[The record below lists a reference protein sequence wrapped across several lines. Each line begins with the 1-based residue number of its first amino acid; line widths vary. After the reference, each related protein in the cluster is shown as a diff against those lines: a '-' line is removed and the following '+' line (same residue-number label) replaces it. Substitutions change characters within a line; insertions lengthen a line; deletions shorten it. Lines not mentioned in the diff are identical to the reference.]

1 VYPLSVYDKFAIV
14 KKISTLLIIITY
26 LLQYNIVIGQTKKEL
41 QMKVQELSTTLVR
54 NEARIQIME
63 KSISDLTN
71 KLARLEAQLELIQI
85 QNNRIEN
92 NIYQPHP
99 TQTSGA
105 PQPPQTRPSVPP
117 SIRTQCLGITK
128 AGNRCKRSGGPNGYC
143 YQHGPN

>member
-1 VYPLSVYDKFAIV
+1 MKTLTKSIV
-14 KKISTLLIIITY
+14 LLFFFVQ
-26 LLQYNIVIGQTKKEL
+26 LNQVFGQSKKEL
-41 QMKVQELSTTLVR
+41 QIKVQELSTTVIR
-54 NEARIQIME
+54 NEAQIQIME

-105 PQPPQTRPSVPP
+105 PQPPQTRPSIPP

-128 AGNRCKRSGGPNGYC
+128 AGNRCKRNGGPNGYC

>member
-1 VYPLSVYDKFAIV
+1 VGRGQIYDIFAIV

-26 LLQYNIVIGQTKKEL
+26 LLQFNIVIGQTKKEL
-41 QMKVQELSTTLVR
+41 QMKVQELSTTVIR
-54 NEARIQIME
+54 NEAQIQIME

-71 KLARLEAQLELIQI
+71 KLARLEVQLEMIQL

-92 NIYQPHP
+92 NIYQPNP
-99 TQTSGA
+99 TQTSGSQ
-105 PQPPQTRPSVPP
+105 QPPQTRPSNPP

>member
-1 VYPLSVYDKFAIV
+1 MRQLKL
-14 KKISTLLIIITY
+14 LLIVLVS
-26 LLQYNIVIGQTKKEL
+26 LLGTSLSFGQTKKEL
-41 QMKVQELSTTLVR
+41 QMKVQELSITVVR
-54 NEARIQIME
+54 HEAQIQIME

>member
-1 VYPLSVYDKFAIV
+1 MK
-14 KKISTLLIIITY
+14 TLTKS
-26 LLQYNIVIGQTKKEL
+26 IVILFFFVQLNQVFGQSKKEL
-41 QMKVQELSTTLVR
+41 QIKVQELSTTVIR
-54 NEARIQIME
+54 NEAQIQIME

-105 PQPPQTRPSVPP
+105 PQPPQTRPSIPP

-143 YQHGPN
+143 YQHGN

>member
-1 VYPLSVYDKFAIV
+1 MK
-14 KKISTLLIIITY
+14 TLTKS
-26 LLQYNIVIGQTKKEL
+26 IVILFFFVQLNQVFGQSKKEL
-41 QMKVQELSTTLVR
+41 QIKVQELSTSVIR
-54 NEARIQIME
+54 NEAQIQIME

-105 PQPPQTRPSVPP
+105 PQPPQTRPSIPP

>member
-1 VYPLSVYDKFAIV
+1 MRQLKL
-14 KKISTLLIIITY
+14 LLIVLVS
-26 LLQYNIVIGQTKKEL
+26 LLGTSEIFGQSKKEL
-41 QMKVQELSTTLVR
+41 LMKVQELSTTVVR
-54 NEARIQIME
+54 NEAQIQIME

-71 KLARLEAQLELIQI
+71 KLARLEAQLELIQT

-105 PQPPQTRPSVPP
+105 PQPPQTRPSIPP

>member
-1 VYPLSVYDKFAIV
+1 MK
-14 KKISTLLIIITY
+14 TLTKSIII
-26 LLQYNIVIGQTKKEL
+26 LFFFVQLNQVFGQSKKEL
-41 QMKVQELSTTLVR
+41 QIKVQELSTTVIR
-54 NEARIQIME
+54 NEAQIQIME

-105 PQPPQTRPSVPP
+105 PQPPQTRPSIPP